1 MCGMIS
7 RYPSMIK
14 TLERSV
20 RIALAHR
27 GETRDPW
34 CESFSTNRDSR
45 DGYLWTMYEWK
56 FWPSSW
62 STHPP
67 ISMWRKWTQYF
78 RGEENRHSRF
88 PSASS
93 SNPLGEW
100 NRTRR
105 NSVATS
111 PIEQRASLLLE
122 WRGLEAVAFFETA
135 GGKERNDRK
144 RWAAREGGEEK
155 KEREKKRKGTRLD
168 HFLGE
173 EREKETLKRRESRP
187 LSHGN
192 TAVAT
197 EYRSIAFFAAGRS
210 KPTFLTFALH
220 YLSIVPPSASN
231 HRQWKLRTILKGVS
245 QSAVIYS
252 PAKTYLF
259 KLVRTRFPL
268 A

>member
-34 CESFSTNRDSR
+34 RESFSTNRDSR

-67 ISMWRKWTQYF
+67 ISMRRKWTQYF

-144 RWAAREGGEEK
+144 RWAAREGGEERRKEK
-155 KEREKKRKGTRLD
+155 KERYASGPFSR
-168 HFLGE
+168 
-173 EREKETLKRRESRP
+173 RREGK
-187 LSHGN
+187 GN
-192 TAVAT
+192 SKEAGISSAFAWK
-197 EYRSIAFFAAGRS
+197 YRSRNGIPIDRIFRS
-210 KPTFLTFALH
+210 GEIQAYLPYFRASLSFDCTTF
-220 YLSIVPPSASN
+220 
-231 HRQWKLRTILKGVS
+231 
-245 QSAVIYS
+245 
-252 PAKTYLF
+252 
-259 KLVRTRFPL
+259 RF
-268 A
+268 

>member
-34 CESFSTNRDSR
+34 RESFSTNRDSR

-67 ISMWRKWTQYF
+67 ISMRRKWTQYF

-144 RWAAREGGEEK
+144 RWAAREGGEE
-155 KEREKKRKGTRLD
+155 RRKGRKKGKVRVWTI
-168 HFLGE
+168 FS
-173 EREKETLKRRESRP
+173 EKRGRR
-187 LSHGN
+187 
-192 TAVAT
+192 
-197 EYRSIAFFAAGRS
+197 
-210 KPTFLTFALH
+210 
-220 YLSIVPPSASN
+220 
-231 HRQWKLRTILKGVS
+231 KL
-245 QSAVIYS
+245 
-252 PAKTYLF
+252 
-259 KLVRTRFPL
+259 
-268 A
+268 